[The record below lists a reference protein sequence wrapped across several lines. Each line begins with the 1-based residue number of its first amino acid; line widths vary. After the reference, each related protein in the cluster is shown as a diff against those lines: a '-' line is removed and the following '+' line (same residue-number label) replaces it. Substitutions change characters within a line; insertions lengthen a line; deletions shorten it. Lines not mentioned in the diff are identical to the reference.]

1 VACAPGARGSEVGR
15 STMVDDTQSASMIE
29 AIIFDLDGLLIDS
42 EQNWERAR
50 RDYARSV
57 GCDWTAEDE
66 LAAKGLNSPE
76 WAALIQQRC
85 GLRSTEREVISG
97 VTDRMKELYDQSL
110 PVLPGAVSV
119 VENLAERY
127 PLAVASSSP
136 PEIIEHV
143 LKEAG
148 IRHCFSVVV
157 SADEVGKGKPSPDVF
172 LVTAE
177 RLQRD
182 PHRIVVFEDS
192 SAGILAA
199 HAAGMHVIAIP
210 NLHYP
215 PSEEALSKADLVLDS
230 LLNFRPDL
238 LFSLGND
245 S

>member
-1 VACAPGARGSEVGR
+1 VCRNAE
-15 STMVDDTQSASMIE
+15 VDDAQAANMIE

-50 RDYARSV
+50 HDYARSV

-66 LAAKGLNSPE
+66 LSAKGLNSAE
-76 WAALIQQRC
+76 WAALIRRHC

-97 VTDRMKELYDQSL
+97 VTDRMKKLYDQGL

-119 VENLAERY
+119 VEQLAEHY

-157 SADEVGKGKPSPDVF
+157 SADEVGRGKPSPDVF
-172 LVTAE
+172 LVAAK
-177 RLQRD
+177 RLRRD

-199 HAAGMHVIAIP
+199 DAAGMHVIAVP
-210 NLHYP
+210 NSHYP
-215 PSEEALSKADLVLDS
+215 PSEEALKKADLILES
-230 LLNFRPDL
+230 LLNFRPDML
-238 LFSLGND
+238 LHLTVMD
-245 S
+245 T